1 MLRVFQLSAVFLL
14 FTGNANAE
22 AEHRA
27 ALVMD
32 VHAYEAAELKLP
44 TPNLQ
49 PLINRLEA
57 HGFNC
62 SVITNPDN
70 NQIKREVEGFATR
83 TPVRGTALV
92 YFIGRTAPG
101 EYLKQKTFCLLD
113 VKSKPG
119 RGLGVNFVLDQ
130 LQAKGGSSR
139 NLVIFDTPDDAPPA
153 LKIPD
158 LHHDESVLKTLG
170 KPSKAV
176 SPPNKMIPGRQ
187 AGDEWV
193 GPRGMVYCWC
203 PPGKFTMGSP
213 VTETGRFADEA
224 QRQVVVKEG
233 FWMAKYEWPRGL
245 WRGNKNSKAIDHD
258 KLHPVNMVSQSKDTL
273 SREIKPMNEA
283 AKKMGLLPPSW
294 EFGLPSEIQW
304 EYAARA
310 GTNDAYFF
318 GKNSS
323 HINRYA
329 NFADKAWF
337 DTAEVYA
344 NHAHRTLSD
353 GHAKLAPVGTFQQ
366 NPWGLHDVLGN
377 VAEWTD
383 DAVMRGGSW
392 VSTPQYCR
400 SAHRQEM
407 GDRDQRNYLGV
418 RVVIRKASSA
428 TPKKK

>member
-1 MLRVFQLSAVFLL
+1 VLRVFQFSSAFLL
-14 FTGNANAE
+14 FAGYAN

-57 HGFNC
+57 HGFHC

-101 EYLKQKTFCLLD
+101 EYLKQKTLCLLD

-119 RGLGVNFVLDQ
+119 RGLSVNFVLDQ

-139 NLVIFDTPDDAPPA
+139 NLVILDTPDEAPPA

-158 LHHDESVLKTLG
+158 LHIDESVLKTLG

-203 PPGKFTMGSP
+203 PPGEFTMGSP

-344 NHAHRTLSD
+344 NHAHRALSD
-353 GHAKLAPVGTFQQ
+353 GHAKLAPVGSFQQ

-418 RVVIRKASSA
+418 RVVIRKASSV

>member
-1 MLRVFQLSAVFLL
+1 M
-14 FTGNANAE
+14 
-22 AEHRA
+22 
-27 ALVMD
+27 
-32 VHAYEAAELKLP
+32 
-44 TPNLQ
+44 
-49 PLINRLEA
+49 
-57 HGFNC
+57 
-62 SVITNPDN
+62 
-70 NQIKREVEGFATR
+70 
-83 TPVRGTALV
+83 
-92 YFIGRTAPG
+92 
-101 EYLKQKTFCLLD
+101 LD

-139 NLVIFDTPDDAPPA
+139 NLVILDTPDEALPA

-158 LHHDESVLKTLG
+158 LHLDESVLKTLG

-193 GPRGMVYCWC
+193 GPRHGLLLVPTPANSPWEARY
-203 PPGKFTMGSP
+203 GDGSLCRRSP
-213 VTETGRFADEA
+213 TASFRKGRLLDG
-224 QRQVVVKEG
+224 QVRV
-233 FWMAKYEWPRGL
+233 APWPL
-245 WRGNKNSKAIDHD
+245 AGNKNSKAIDHD

-353 GHAKLAPVGTFQQ
+353 GHAKLAPVGSFQQ
-366 NPWGLHDVLGN
+366 NPWGLHDALGN